1 MEIAI
6 AWLTIASLIMI
17 VVSLIDPAIAL
28 PWMTVKTRKKAVMLY
43 GYAFFALV
51 ALSIAFF
58 PQTNLESKLYA
69 LFFLCIAALAAGLA
83 NPSLVMPWT
92 GGATKK
98 GVLLFYIPP
107 AVLLVFA
114 MVYASATRPIDPRY
128 YIPPDEL
135 VSAAQV
141 NLIEYK
147 AAAELRGQNN
157 LGLERVKNIE
167 VKDARGGGYDVLVEF
182 NMDDVMLPSFFK
194 IKADSDMTKVYKAI
208 YSGGYDVKKV
218 TVTAY
223 FPVGYR
229 KKEAPTA
236 PVPVFTTSLG
246 SAEASKID
254 WEGNVYL
261 LESEIL
267 PKAWKTEYKLP
278 GFE

>member
-1 MEIAI
+1 MEIII

-28 PWMTVKTRKKAVMLY
+28 PWMRVKTRKKAVMVY

-58 PQTNLESKLYA
+58 PRTNLESKLYA
-69 LFFLCIAALAAGLA
+69 LFFLCIAALAAGLV

-107 AVLLVFA
+107 AVLLVGA
-114 MVYASATRPIDPRY
+114 MVYASATRPVDPRY
-128 YIPPDEL
+128 YIPPGEL
-135 VSAAQV
+135 DGAAP
-141 NLIEYK
+141 LSMIEYK
-147 AAAELRGQNN
+147 AAAEFRGQNN
-157 LGLERVKNIE
+157 LGLDRVKNIE

-182 NMDDVMLPSFFK
+182 NLDDVMLPSFFK
-194 IKADSDMTKVYKAI
+194 IKAESDMTKVYKTI
-208 YSGGYDVKKV
+208 YSGGYDVKNV

-229 KKEAPTA
+229 KKEGPTA

-254 WEGNVYL
+254 WEGNIYL